1 MNECTFT
8 SANLDLSE
16 RVMSKIG
23 INNWECSR
31 PVWEEREQVD
41 DRCIWHADTANKPL
55 AELVNTIGGWDL
67 HGVLIP
73 SKTDLTDLSFPDGT
87 GFVDASLSGV
97 TLRDADLSG
106 ANLRDATLSGGEL
119 AFADFSGAH
128 LRSADLLQANLHGAT
143 LSEADLLHANLS
155 EADLRDATLSETAL
169 VKTDLSDAELYKTNL
184 SSAGLI
190 DADLSKANLGSAD
203 LSGANLRYADL
214 SRATAQRGLFS
225 RANLFDTYL
234 TGAKLEGAVFGDARF
249 NERTFE
255 RLVPAQEPSAGT
267 PGRLERL
274 KQVLL
279 GPTGD
284 DSLRCVYDPASQYT
298 LFDDGEEDTPEVRA
312 AGVYREFERLAQ
324 DNAFAKWQQKFFH
337 LRQDMQTRQK
347 TGVSYW
353 FAVLQR
359 VLFGHGE
366 RFGRV
371 VGWSG
376 VIIAVFACINLL
388 GGWIYP
394 VTADGE
400 LGSPLV
406 WTRLPEAPRVVWE
419 SLYYSTLTFTAL
431 GFGDYRPVSAVG
443 QLATIAETAVG
454 AVLLALLVF
463 VLGRRAAR

>member
-97 TLRDADLSG
+97 TLRD
-106 ANLRDATLSGGEL
+106 
-119 AFADFSGAH
+119 
-128 LRSADLLQANLHGAT
+128 
-143 LSEADLLHANLS
+143 
-155 EADLRDATLSETAL
+155 
-169 VKTDLSDAELYKTNL
+169 
-184 SSAGLI
+184 
-190 DADLSKANLGSAD
+190 AD